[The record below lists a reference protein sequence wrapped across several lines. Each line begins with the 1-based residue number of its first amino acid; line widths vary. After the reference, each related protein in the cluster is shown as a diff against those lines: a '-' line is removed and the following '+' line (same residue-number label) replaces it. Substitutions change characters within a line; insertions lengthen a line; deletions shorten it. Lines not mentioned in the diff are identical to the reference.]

1 MNGFAVIMKNKVR
14 VIVRLTFVVAVV
26 VGGYFGWQWWLTQQP
41 DPLPQGIVFGNGRIE
56 AVQVDIATKYAGRVK
71 DVLAREGDLVEKGQL
86 LVRMDTLELE
96 AALAQA
102 QAHLAEA
109 EQAITQSEAILLERD
124 SELRLAESILT
135 RAAKLLPQRA
145 ISREEYDQKKS
156 LREVASASV
165 AAAKASVNTAK
176 RAADAAKAAVDQTEV
191 QIADAH
197 LFAPTIG
204 RVLYRLAE
212 EGEVLAGGGKVMTL
226 MDLSDIY
233 MEIFLPAKDATR
245 LSIGAEARIVLDVA
259 PGYAGVAKVS
269 FVSPEAQFT
278 PKQVET
284 QEERDKL
291 MFRVKVQ
298 VPHEQVVKHI
308 EKIKSG
314 IRGVA
319 YVKIDDTVAWPD
331 ELNRLF
337 PDDLSQ
343 MKYER

>member
-1 MNGFAVIMKNKVR
+1 MTAI
-14 VIVRLTFVVAVV
+14 A
-26 VGGYFGWQWWLTQQP
+26 VGGYFGWQWWLAQKP
-41 DPLPQGIVFGNGRIE
+41 DPLPEGIVFGNGRIE
-56 AVQVDIATKYAGRVK
+56 AVQVDIAAKYAGRVRE
-71 DVLAREGDLVEKGQL
+71 VLGHEGDLVEKDQL

-102 QAHLAEA
+102 QAQQAEA
-109 EQAITQSEAILLERD
+109 EQAIAQSEAILLERE
-124 SELRLAESILT
+124 SELRLAESVLA
-135 RAAKLLPQRA
+135 RSSKLLPQQA
-145 ISREEYDQKKS
+145 TSQEEYDQKKS
-156 LREVASASV
+156 QREVANASV
-165 AAAKASVNTAK
+165 TAAKASVNTAK
-176 RAADAAKAAVDQTEV
+176 RAADVAIAAVKQTEV
-191 QIADAH
+191 QIADAQ
-197 LFAPTIG
+197 LKSPTIG

-212 EGEVLAGGGKVMTL
+212 EGEVLAAGGKVMTL

-233 MEIFLPAKDATR
+233 MEIFLPAKDASR
-245 LSIGAEARIVLDVA
+245 LSIGADARIVLDIA

-284 QEERDKL
+284 QDERDKL

-298 VPHEQVVKHI
+298 VPHEQVMKHI

-319 YVKIDDTVAWPD
+319 YVKIDGTVEWPQD
-331 ELNRLF
+331 LNRLF

-343 MKYER
+343 MKHER

>member
-1 MNGFAVIMKNKVR
+1 MKNR
-14 VIVRLTFVVAVV
+14 LLVIIRIAVVASIAA
-26 VGGYFGWQWWLTQQP
+26 GGYFGWQWWLAQTAK
-41 DPLPQGIVFGNGRIE
+41 PLPEGIVFGNGRIE
-56 AVQVDIATKYAGRVK
+56 AVQVDIATKYAGRVRE
-71 DVLAREGDLVEKGQL
+71 VLAHEGDLVEKDQM

-109 EQAITQSEAILLERD
+109 EQAIAQSQAILHERE
-124 SELRLAESILT
+124 SELRLAESSLD
-135 RAAKLLPQRA
+135 RSAKLLPQQA
-145 ISREEYDQKKS
+145 ISQEEFDQKKS
-156 LREVASASV
+156 QREVARASV

-176 RAADAAKAAVDQTEV
+176 RGSDVARAAVKQTEV
-191 QIADAH
+191 QIADAE
-197 LFAPTIG
+197 LKSPTLG

-233 MEIFLPAKDATR
+233 MEIFLPSKDASR
-245 LSIGAEARIVLDVA
+245 LSIGADARIVLDIA
-259 PGYAGVAKVS
+259 PGYAGAAKVS

-284 QEERDKL
+284 QDERDKL
-291 MFRVKVQ
+291 MFRIKVQ
-298 VPHEQVVKHI
+298 VPHEQVLKHI

-319 YVKIDDTVAWPD
+319 YVKIDDSVEWP
-331 ELNRLF
+331 EKLNRLF

>member
-1 MNGFAVIMKNKVR
+1 MKNKLR
-14 VIVRLTFVVAVV
+14 IVIRIAFVAAIAV
-26 VGGYFGWQWWLTQQP
+26 GIYFGWQWWLAQKAK
-41 DPLPQGIVFGNGRIE
+41 PLPDGIVFGNGRIE
-56 AVQVDIATKYAGRVK
+56 AVQVDIAAKYAGRVRE
-71 DVLAREGDLVEKGQL
+71 VLAHEGDLVVKDQL
-86 LVRMDTLELE
+86 LTRMDTLELE

-109 EQAITQSEAILLERD
+109 EQTIAQSQAILLERE
-124 SELRLAESILT
+124 SELQLAESTLA

-145 ISREEYDQKKS
+145 ISQEEFDQKKS
-156 LREVASASV
+156 QREVANASV
-165 AAAKASVNTAK
+165 TAATASINTAK
-176 RAADAAKAAVDQTEV
+176 RGADVAQAAVTQTEV
-191 QIADAH
+191 QIADAE
-197 LFAPTIG
+197 LKSPTVG

-233 MEIFLPAKDATR
+233 MEIFLPSKDASR
-245 LSIGAEARIVLDVA
+245 LSIGADARIVLDIA
-259 PGYAGVAKVS
+259 PGYAGIAKVS

-284 QEERDKL
+284 QDERDKL

-298 VPHEQVVKHI
+298 VPHEQVLKHI

-314 IRGVA
+314 IRGMA
-319 YVKIDDTVAWPD
+319 YVKIDDSVEWP
-331 ELNRLF
+331 ENLNRLF

-343 MKYER
+343 MKSER

>member
-1 MNGFAVIMKNKVR
+1 MKNKLHF
-14 VIVRLTFVVAVV
+14 VIRIAVVAAIA
-26 VGGYFGWQWWLTQQP
+26 VGGYFGWQWWLAQKTK
-41 DPLPQGIVFGNGRIE
+41 PLPDGIVFGNGRIE
-56 AVQVDIATKYAGRVK
+56 AVQVDIAAKYAGRVRE
-71 DVLAREGDLVEKGQL
+71 VLAHEGDLVKRDQL

-109 EQAITQSEAILLERD
+109 EQAIAQSEAILLERE
-124 SELRLAESILT
+124 SELRLAESSLA
-135 RAAKLLPQRA
+135 RSAKLLLQNA
-145 ISREEYDQKKS
+145 VSQEEFDQKNS
-156 LREVASASV
+156 LREVAKASV
-165 AAAKASVNTAK
+165 SAANASVNTAK
-176 RAADAAKAAVDQTEV
+176 RGADVAKAAVAQTEV
-191 QIADAH
+191 QIADAD
-197 LFAPTIG
+197 LKSPTIG

-233 MEIFLPAKDATR
+233 MEIFLPSKDASR
-245 LSIGAEARIVLDVA
+245 LSIGAEARIVLDIA

-284 QEERDKL
+284 QDERDKL

-298 VPHEQVVKHI
+298 VPHEQVLKHI

-319 YVKIDDTVAWPD
+319 YVKFDDSVEWP
-331 ELNRLF
+331 EKLNRLF

>member
-1 MNGFAVIMKNKVR
+1 MKNPNRLIVR
-14 VIVRLTFVVAVV
+14 VALVAAVA
-26 VGGYFGWQWWLTQQP
+26 VGGYFGWQWWLAQQSA
-41 DPLPQGIVFGNGRIE
+41 PLPEGIAFGNGRIE

-71 DVLAREGDLVEKGQL
+71 SVFAHEGDLVKKDQL
-86 LVRMDTLELE
+86 LVQMDTLELG

-109 EQAITQSEAILLERD
+109 QQGIAQSEAILLERG
-124 SELRLAESILT
+124 SELNLAESTLD
-135 RAAKLLPQRA
+135 RAEKLLTQRA
-145 ISREEYDQKKS
+145 VSQEEYDQKRS
-156 LREVASASV
+156 TREVAKASV
-165 AAAKASVNTAK
+165 AAAEASVNTAK
-176 RAADAAKAAVDQTEV
+176 RSADAAKAAVKQTEV
-191 QIADAH
+191 QIADAQ
-197 LFAPTIG
+197 LKAPTIG

-245 LSIGAEARIVLDVA
+245 LSIGADARIVLDVA
-259 PGYAGVAKVS
+259 PGYAGVAKVT

-291 MFRVKVQ
+291 MFRIKVQ

-319 YVKIDDTVAWPD
+319 YVKIDDSVDWPP

>member
-1 MNGFAVIMKNKVR
+1 MKKLLLAVM
-14 VIVRLTFVVAVV
+14 RLLLVAAVAA
-26 VGGYFGWQWWLTQQP
+26 GGYFGWQWWLAQQP
-41 DPLPQGIVFGNGRIE
+41 EPLPQGIVFGNGRIE
-56 AVQVDIATKYAGRVK
+56 AVQVDIATKYSGRVK
-71 DVLAREGDLVEKGQL
+71 DVLAHEGDLVEKGQL
-86 LVRMDTLELE
+86 LVRMDTRELE

-109 EQAITQSEAILLERD
+109 EQAIAQSEAILLERD
-124 SELRLAESILT
+124 SELHLAESTLS

-156 LREVASASV
+156 QREVASASV

-176 RAADAAKAAVDQTEV
+176 RSADAAKAAVNQTEV
-191 QIADAH
+191 QIADAQ
-197 LFAPTIG
+197 LLAPTVG

-245 LSIGAEARIVLDVA
+245 LSIGAEARIVLDIA
-259 PGYAGVAKVS
+259 PGYAGVAKVT

-319 YVKIDDTVAWPD
+319 YVKIDDTVAWPE

>member
-1 MNGFAVIMKNKVR
+1 MMNKRSFVIR
-14 VIVRLTFVVAVV
+14 IAIVVAIAA
-26 VGGYFGWQWWLTQQP
+26 GAFFGWQWWLAQKAQ
-41 DPLPQGIVFGNGRIE
+41 PLPAGIVFGNGRIE
-56 AVQVDIATKYAGRVK
+56 AIQVDIAAKYAGRVRE
-71 DVLAREGDLVEKGQL
+71 VLAHEGDLVEKGQL
-86 LVRMDTLELE
+86 LARMDTLELE

-102 QAHLAEA
+102 LAHLAEA
-109 EQAITQSEAILLERD
+109 EQAIAQSQAILLERE
-124 SELRLAESILT
+124 SELRLAESMLA
-135 RAAKLLPQRA
+135 RSEKLLAQKA
-145 ISREEYDQKKS
+145 ISQEEYDQKKS
-156 LREVASASV
+156 QREVANASV
-165 AAAKASVNTAK
+165 TAANASINTAK
-176 RAADAAKAAVDQTEV
+176 RGVDVAKAAMAQTEV
-191 QIADAH
+191 QIADAE
-197 LFAPTIG
+197 LKAPTVG

-212 EGEVLAGGGKVMTL
+212 EGEVLTGGGKVMTL

-233 MEIFLPAKDATR
+233 MEIFLPAKEASR
-245 LSIGAEARIVLDVA
+245 LSIGADARIVLDIA

-284 QEERDKL
+284 QDERDKL

-298 VPHEQVVKHI
+298 VPHEQVLKHI

-319 YVKIDDTVAWPD
+319 YVKIDDSVEWP
-331 ELNRLF
+331 EKLNRLF

>member
-1 MNGFAVIMKNKVR
+1 MTKPVR
-14 VIVRLTFVVAVV
+14 VIARLALAAVVA
-26 VGGYFGWQWWLTQQP
+26 VGGYFGWQWWLAQQAE
-41 DPLPQGIVFGNGRIE
+41 PLPEGIAFGNGRIE
-56 AVQVDIATKYAGRVK
+56 AVQVDVAAKYAGRVK
-71 DVLAREGDLVEKGQL
+71 SVFAHEGDLVEKDQL
-86 LVRMDTLELE
+86 LVQMDTLELE

-109 EQAITQSEAILLERD
+109 QQAIAQADAVVLQRG
-124 SELRLAESILT
+124 SELNLSESTLE

-145 ISREEYDQKKS
+145 ISEEEYDQKKS
-156 LREVASASV
+156 SLEVAKASV
-165 AAAKASVNTAK
+165 TAAEASVNTAK
-176 RAADAAKAAVDQTEV
+176 RSADAAQASVKQTEV
-191 QIADAH
+191 QIADAQ
-197 LFAPTIG
+197 LKSPTIG

-212 EGEVLAGGGKVMTL
+212 EGEVVAGGGKVLTL

-245 LSIGAEARIVLDVA
+245 LSIGADARIVLDVA
-259 PGYAGVAKVS
+259 PGYAGVAKVT

-319 YVKIDDTVAWPD
+319 YVKIDDSVDWPPA
-331 ELNRLF
+331 LNRLF

>member
-1 MNGFAVIMKNKVR
+1 MKNR
-14 VIVRLTFVVAVV
+14 VRLFVRMAVFTTLAA
-26 VGGYFGWQWWLTQQP
+26 GGYFGWQWWLAQKP
-41 DPLPQGIVFGNGRIE
+41 EPLPQGIVFGNGRIE
-56 AVQVDIATKYAGRVK
+56 AVQVDVATKYAGRVQ
-71 DVLAREGDLVEKGQL
+71 DVLAYEGDMVEKGQL

-109 EQAITQSEAILLERD
+109 EQAIAQSEAILLERE
-124 SELRLAESILT
+124 SELRLAESNLA
-135 RAAKLLPQRA
+135 RSAKLLPQRA
-145 ISREEYDQKKS
+145 ISEEEYDQKKS
-156 LREVASASV
+156 QREVANASV
-165 AAAKASVNTAK
+165 TAAKASVNTAK
-176 RAADAAKAAVDQTEV
+176 RAADVAKAAVRQTEV
-191 QIADAH
+191 QIAEAQ
-197 LFAPTIG
+197 LKSPTIG

-212 EGEVLAGGGKVMTL
+212 EGEVLAAGGKVMTL

-233 MEIFLPAKDATR
+233 MEIFLPAQDASR
-245 LSIGAEARIVLDVA
+245 LSIGADARIVLDVA
-259 PGYAGVAKVS
+259 PGYAGIAKVS

-284 QEERDKL
+284 QDERDKL

-298 VPHEQVVKHI
+298 APREQVMKHI
-308 EKIKSG
+308 DKIKSG

-319 YVKIDDTVAWPD
+319 YVKIDDAVDWPD

-343 MKYER
+343 MTYER

>member
-1 MNGFAVIMKNKVR
+1 MSKKLWAVIR
-14 VIVRLTFVVAVV
+14 IAVFAAIAT
-26 VGGYFGWQWWLTQQP
+26 GGYFGWQWWLAQKTKS
-41 DPLPQGIVFGNGRIE
+41 LPEGIVFGNGRIE
-56 AVQVDIATKYAGRVK
+56 AVQVDIAAKYAGRVRE
-71 DVLAREGDLVEKGQL
+71 VLAHEGDLVKKDQL

-102 QAHLAEA
+102 EAHLAEA
-109 EQAITQSEAILLERD
+109 EQAIAQSQAILLERE
-124 SELRLAESILT
+124 SELRLAESVLA
-135 RAAKLLPQRA
+135 RSSKLLPQNA
-145 ISREEYDQKKS
+145 ISQEEYDQKKS
-156 LREVASASV
+156 QREVAKASV
-165 AAAKASVNTAK
+165 SAANSSVNTAK
-176 RAADAAKAAVDQTEV
+176 RGADVARAGVAQTDV
-191 QIADAH
+191 QIADAD
-197 LFAPTIG
+197 LKSPTIG

-226 MDLSDIY
+226 LDLSDIY
-233 MEIFLPAKDATR
+233 MEIFLPSKDASR
-245 LSIGAEARIVLDVA
+245 LSIGADARIVLDIA

-284 QEERDKL
+284 QDERDKL
-291 MFRVKVQ
+291 MFRIKVQ
-298 VPHEQVVKHI
+298 VPHEQVLKHI

-319 YVKIDDTVAWPD
+319 YVKFDDSVEWP
-331 ELNRLF
+331 EKLNRLF

>member
-1 MNGFAVIMKNKVR
+1 MKNHVR
-14 VIVRLTFVVAVV
+14 LIVRIVVVAVIA
-26 VGGYFGWQWWLTQQP
+26 VGGYFGWQWWLAQNA
-41 DPLPQGIVFGNGRIE
+41 DPLPEGIVFGNGRIE
-56 AVQVDIATKYAGRVK
+56 AVQVDVAAKYAGRVK
-71 DVLAREGDLVEKGQL
+71 TVLAREGDMVEKGQL
-86 LVRMDTLELE
+86 LVRMDTEELE

-109 EQAITQSEAILLERD
+109 EQAIAQSEAIQLERE
-124 SELRLAESILT
+124 SELRLADSTLA
-135 RAAKLLPQRA
+135 RSAKLATQQA
-145 ISREEYDQKKS
+145 ISQEEFDQKQS
-156 LREVASASV
+156 QREVANASV

-176 RAADAAKAAVDQTEV
+176 RGVDVAKAAVRQTEV
-191 QIADAH
+191 QIADAQ
-197 LFAPTIG
+197 LISPTIG

-212 EGEVLAGGGKVMTL
+212 EGEVLAAGGKVMTL

-233 MEIFLPAKDATR
+233 MEIFLPSKEASR
-245 LSIGAEARIVLDVA
+245 LSIGADARIVLDVA
-259 PGYAGVAKVS
+259 PGYAGIGKVS

-284 QEERDKL
+284 QDERDKL

-298 VPHEQVVKHI
+298 VPHEQVLKHI

-314 IRGVA
+314 VRGVA
-319 YVKIDDTVAWPD
+319 YVKINDSVEWPE
-331 ELNRLF
+331 ELNRPF

>member
-1 MNGFAVIMKNKVR
+1 MKNKLLFIIR
-14 VIVRLTFVVAVV
+14 ISTVASFA
-26 VGGYFGWQWWLTQQP
+26 VGGYVGWQWWLAQNSN
-41 DPLPQGIVFGNGRIE
+41 PLPEGIVFGNGRIE
-56 AVQVDIATKYAGRVK
+56 AVQVDIAAKYAGRVRE
-71 DVLAREGDLVEKGQL
+71 VLAREGDWVKRDQL

-109 EQAITQSEAILLERD
+109 EQAIVQSKAILLERE
-124 SELRLAESILT
+124 SELRLAETTLS
-135 RAAKLLPQRA
+135 RSSKLLPKQA
-145 ISREEYDQKKS
+145 ISQEEFDQKTS

-165 AAAKASVNTAK
+165 SAAKASVNTTIRGSDVA
-176 RAADAAKAAVDQTEV
+176 RAAVKQIEV
-191 QIADAH
+191 QIADAA
-197 LFAPTIG
+197 LKSPTIG

-212 EGEVLAGGGKVMTL
+212 EGEVLASGGKVMTL

-233 MEIFLPAKDATR
+233 MEIFLPSRDASR
-245 LSIGAEARIVLDVA
+245 LSIGADARIVLDLA
-259 PGYAGVAKVS
+259 PSYAGVAKVS
-269 FVSPEAQFT
+269 FISPEAQFT

-284 QEERDKL
+284 QDERDKL

-298 VPHEQVVKHI
+298 VPHEQVLKHI

-319 YVKIDDTVAWPD
+319 YVKIDDSADWP
-331 ELNRLF
+331 EKLNRLF

>member
-1 MNGFAVIMKNKVR
+1 MKN
-14 VIVRLTFVVAVV
+14 RLLIITRIAVVATIAA
-26 VGGYFGWQWWLTQQP
+26 GGYFGWQWWLAENNKP
-41 DPLPQGIVFGNGRIE
+41 MPEGIVFGNGRIE
-56 AVQVDIATKYAGRVK
+56 AVQVDIATKYAGRVRE
-71 DVLAREGDLVEKGQL
+71 VLAHEGDLVEKDQL

-109 EQAITQSEAILLERD
+109 EQAIVQSQAILLERE
-124 SELRLAESILT
+124 SELRLAESSLD
-135 RAAKLLPQRA
+135 RSAKLLPQQA
-145 ISREEYDQKKS
+145 ISQEEFDQKKS
-156 LREVASASV
+156 QREVASASV
-165 AAAKASVNTAK
+165 SAAKASVNTAK
-176 RAADAAKAAVDQTEV
+176 RGVDVAKAAVTQTVV
-191 QIADAH
+191 QIADAD
-197 LFAPTIG
+197 LKSPTIG

-233 MEIFLPAKDATR
+233 MEIFLPSKDASR
-245 LSIGAEARIVLDVA
+245 LSIGADARIVLDIA
-259 PGYAGVAKVS
+259 PGYAGVANVS

-284 QEERDKL
+284 QDERDKL
-291 MFRVKVQ
+291 MFRIKVQ
-298 VPHEQVVKHI
+298 VPHEQVLKHI

-319 YVKIDDTVAWPD
+319 YVKIDDSVEWP
-331 ELNRLF
+331 EKLNQLF

>member
-1 MNGFAVIMKNKVR
+1 MVRIVLAAAVIAGC
-14 VIVRLTFVVAVV
+14 F
-26 VGGYFGWQWWLTQQP
+26 FGWRWWQSQQVE
-41 DPLPQGIVFGNGRIE
+41 PLPEGIVFGNGRIE
-56 AVQVDIATKYAGRVK
+56 AVQVDIAAKYAGRVRQ
-71 DVLAREGDLVEKGQL
+71 VLAREGDLVQKDQL

-109 EQAITQSEAILLERD
+109 EQAVLQADAILLERA
-124 SELRLAESILT
+124 SELRLAESTLA
-135 RAAKLLPQRA
+135 RSVKLLPQRA
-145 ISREEYDQKKS
+145 ISQEEVDQKRS
-156 LREVASASV
+156 QREVAIAAV

-176 RAADAAKAAVDQTEV
+176 RGVDVAKASVTQTEV
-191 QIADAH
+191 QIDDAQ
-197 LFAPTIG
+197 LKSPTIG

-212 EGEVLAGGGKVMTL
+212 EGEVLSAGGNAMTL

-233 MEIFLPAKDATR
+233 MEIFLPSKAATQ
-245 LSIGAEARIVLDVA
+245 LSLGADARIVLDVA
-259 PGYAGVAKVS
+259 PGYAAVAKVS

-284 QEERDKL
+284 QDERDKL

-298 VPHEQVVKHI
+298 IPNEQVVKHL

-319 YVKIDDTVAWPD
+319 YVKLEESVAWPT
-331 ELNRLF
+331 ELDRQF

-343 MKYER
+343 MTFER

>member
-1 MNGFAVIMKNKVR
+1 MKNHLR
-14 VIVRLTFVVAVV
+14 GYIRLAVFVTIVVA
-26 VGGYFGWQWWLTQQP
+26 GYYSWQWWLAQKAK
-41 DPLPQGIVFGNGRIE
+41 PLPEGIAYGNGRIE
-56 AVQVDIATKYAGRVK
+56 AVQVDIAAKYAGRVRE
-71 DVLAREGDLVEKGQL
+71 VLVHEGDLVEKDQL

-109 EQAITQSEAILLERD
+109 EQAIAQSEAIQLERE
-124 SELRLAESILT
+124 SELRLAESTLA
-135 RAAKLLPQRA
+135 RAEKLLPQQA
-145 ISREEYDQKKS
+145 ISLEEFDQKKS
-156 LREVASASV
+156 QREVASASV
-165 AAAKASVNTAK
+165 AAAKATVNTTK
-176 RAADAAKAAVDQTEV
+176 RGADVAKAAVTQAEV
-191 QIADAH
+191 QIADSQ
-197 LFAPTIG
+197 LKSPTLG

-226 MDLSDIY
+226 IDLSDIY
-233 MEIFLPAKDATR
+233 MEIFLPSKDASR
-245 LSIGAEARIVLDVA
+245 LSLGADARIVLDVA

-284 QEERDKL
+284 QDERDKL
-291 MFRVKVQ
+291 MFRIKVQ
-298 VPHEQVVKHI
+298 VPHAQVLKHV

-319 YVKIDDTVAWPD
+319 YVKIDDSVEWP
-331 ELNRLF
+331 EQLNRLF

-343 MKYER
+343 MKIER

>member
-1 MNGFAVIMKNKVR
+1 MLRIVIR
-14 VIVRLTFVVAVV
+14 IAVVAAIAA
-26 VGGYFGWQWWLTQQP
+26 GGYFGWQWWLAQKAK
-41 DPLPQGIVFGNGRIE
+41 PLPEGIVFGNGRIE
-56 AVQVDIATKYAGRVK
+56 AVQVDIAAKYPGRVRE
-71 DVLAREGDLVEKGQL
+71 VFAHEGDLVEKDQL
-86 LVRMDTLELE
+86 LVRMDARELE

-109 EQAITQSEAILLERD
+109 EQAIAQSQAILLERE
-124 SELRLAESILT
+124 SELQLAESTLA
-135 RAAKLLPQRA
+135 RSAKLLPQQA
-145 ISREEYDQKKS
+145 ISQEEYDQKKS
-156 LREVASASV
+156 QRDVANASV
-165 AAAKASVNTAK
+165 SAAKASVNTAK
-176 RAADAAKAAVDQTEV
+176 RGADVARASVAQTEV
-191 QIADAH
+191 QIADAD
-197 LFAPTIG
+197 LKSPTIG

-233 MEIFLPAKDATR
+233 MEIFLPSKDASR
-245 LSIGAEARIVLDVA
+245 LSIGADARIVLDIA

-284 QEERDKL
+284 QDERDKL
-291 MFRVKVQ
+291 MFRIKVQ
-298 VPHEQVVKHI
+298 VPHEQVLKHI

-319 YVKIDDTVAWPD
+319 YVKIDDSVEWP
-331 ELNRLF
+331 EKLNRLF

>member
-1 MNGFAVIMKNKVR
+1 MKNLVR
-14 VIVRLTFVVAVV
+14 VVLRLALVVAVA
-26 VGGYFGWQWWLTQQP
+26 VGGYFAWQWWLAQQP
-41 DPLPQGIVFGNGRIE
+41 VPLPEGIVFGNGRIE
-56 AVQVDIATKYAGRVK
+56 AVQVDVATKYSGRVK

-102 QAHLAEA
+102 QAQFAEA
-109 EQAITQSEAILLERD
+109 EQAITQSDAILLQRV
-124 SELRLAESILT
+124 SELNLAESVLS
-135 RAAKLLPQRA
+135 RAEKLLPQRA
-145 ISREEYDQKKS
+145 LSQEEYDQKKS
-156 LREVASASV
+156 QRDVAKASV

-176 RAADAAKAAVDQTEV
+176 RSADAAKAAVNQIEV
-191 QIADAH
+191 QIADAY
-197 LFAPTIG
+197 LRAPTIG

-212 EGEVLAGGGKVMTL
+212 EGEVLAAGGKVMTL

-245 LSIGAEARIVLDVA
+245 LPIGADARIVLDVA
-259 PGYAGVAKVS
+259 PGYAGVATVT

-291 MFRVKVQ
+291 MFRVKVH
-298 VPHEQVVKHI
+298 VPHDQVVKHI

-319 YVKIDDTVAWPD
+319 YVKIDDFVAWPE